1 MEACREVTRPTSQAD
16 RGLSGLDTGLVLAWP
31 AWGNSVWPST
41 LMNVSWSKE
50 PCGRQK
56 CCVWAYLAEI
66 VVVEQ
71 SAVVVG
77 GDLEA
82 KQTWTDS

>member
-1 MEACREVTRPTSQAD
+1 MEACREVTCRTSQAD

-41 LMNVSWSKE
+41 LMNVSRSKE

-56 CCVWAYLAEI
+56 CCFWAYLAEI

-71 SAVVVG
+71 SAAVVG
-77 GDLEA
+77 GDFEA